1 MSLTGFFK
9 RILLFLIEYGLFII
23 ILVIGYYIWSMI
35 FDAALIDYLESDR
48 WNYRYNWLGNGDIEL
63 FGYTVQFQF
72 EGYSDYTFYYVH
84 WGHNMLRGV
93 MPYCGEFGYL
103 KMDGYVNE
111 NGLYIFPPLTA
122 VFYAIGIAIDPA
134 GNWGIGLV
142 LAIFGFLTVFPVYG
156 IAKELSGNGHVG
168 EAAALTYLLNPSV
181 LFHTLYLWMN
191 PAPFIFFWFSGFY
204 MLVRGN
210 RHAGTLLIVTAAL
223 FKQTAW
229 FMGIPLVVYL
239 LLRSRGDTEDANEQ
253 SEIKT
258 ELEQDEDG
266 SEDETNLTQ
275 EEEKGRMMQAI
286 IRINELL
293 DLRNFAISVIVVLVF
308 VVSIIYPFYLAQPQM
323 LDHLALGAGGFPLE
337 SFTELPNYPSPM
349 RLQVLAVLLGL
360 PELAQLLDLIV
371 FYGFLLSF
379 GVILFAGLI
388 FMVPKKNNNMNF
400 YFRRILFL
408 TMFLMLWVHLAGP
421 RGVYKYY
428 FVLFAPF
435 FSILSSEQM
444 VTSSEERV
452 PFSLSMLYMPI
463 CLSLMIIIPSRN
475 VYFFG
480 VILIF
485 VSYYLASQIGM
496 FYSVI
501 KLPEGFVKKRIT
513 LRMEPALNHY
523 RKLREKFSTWL
534 KIT

>member
-1 MSLTGFFK
+1 
-9 RILLFLIEYGLFII
+9 
-23 ILVIGYYIWSMI
+23 MI
-35 FDAALIDYLESDR
+35 FDAAVIDYLESDR

-103 KMDGYVNE
+103 EMDGYVNE
-111 NGLYIFPPLTA
+111 NGLHIFPPLTS
-122 VFYAIGIAIDPA
+122 VFYAIGIALDPV
-134 GNWGIGLV
+134 GNWGIGFL
-142 LAIFGFLTVFPVYG
+142 LALFGFLTVFPVYG
-156 IAKELSGNGHVG
+156 IAKELSNNRHVG
-168 EAAALTYLLNPSV
+168 EAAALTYLLNPNV
-181 LFHTLYLWMN
+181 LYHTLYLWMN

-204 MLVRGN
+204 MLVRVN

-239 LLRSRGDTEDANEQ
+239 ILRSRDETTEVKEQ
-253 SEIKT
+253 SECT
-258 ELEQDEDG
+258 EQPEQQEME
-266 SEDETNLTQ
+266 SEDESEILDDKAQNPLL
-275 EEEKGRMMQAI
+275 KIYNRL
-286 IRINELL
+286 NEFL
-293 DLRNFAISVIVVLVF
+293 DIKNFAVSVIIVITF
-308 VVSIIYPFYLAQPQM
+308 VAAIVYPFYLAQPQM

-360 PELAQLLDLIV
+360 PELAQFLDFIV
-371 FYGFLLSF
+371 FYGFLLTF
-379 GVILFAGLI
+379 GVMLFAGLL
-388 FMVPKKNNNMNF
+388 FLVPKRSNSMKH
-400 YFRRILFL
+400 YFRHILLL
-408 TMFLMLWVHLAGP
+408 TMFMMLWVHLAGP

-435 FSILSSEQM
+435 FSIFASTRMVSSKEEQ
-444 VTSSEERV
+444 V

-463 CLSLMIIIPSRN
+463 CLSLMILIPSRN

-485 VSYYLASQIGM
+485 IGYFLAEQIGI
-496 FYSVI
+496 FYSTL
-501 KLPEGFVKKRIT
+501 KLLGGFVIHHLSIKMRRPIQWIKRGKSRIINFIYS
-513 LRMEPALNHY
+513 EGSVPSG
-523 RKLREKFSTWL
+523 E
-534 KIT
+534 

>member
-1 MSLTGFFK
+1 
-9 RILLFLIEYGLFII
+9 
-23 ILVIGYYIWSMI
+23 MI
-35 FDAALIDYLESDR
+35 FDAALLDYLESDR

-93 MPYCGEFGYL
+93 MPYCGDFGYL
-103 KMDGYVNE
+103 NMDGYVNE

-122 VFYAIGIAIDPA
+122 VFYAIGIAIDPI
-134 GNWGIGLV
+134 GNWGIGFV
-142 LAIFGFLTVFPVYG
+142 IAIFGFLTVFPVYG
-156 IAKELSGNGHVG
+156 IAKKLSNNRHVG

-181 LFHTLYLWMN
+181 LYHTLYLWMN

-204 MLVRGN
+204 LLVRGN

-239 LLRSRGDTEDANEQ
+239 LLRPRDDTTEVKEKSESTEQPKQQEIESENDSEPMNSENQNRMLQVYERLNEFVD
-253 SEIKT
+253 IK
-258 ELEQDEDG
+258 
-266 SEDETNLTQ
+266 N
-275 EEEKGRMMQAI
+275 
-286 IRINELL
+286 
-293 DLRNFAISVIVVLVF
+293 F
-308 VVSIIYPFYLAQPQM
+308 VVSVIIVIMFVAAIVYPFYLAQPQM
-323 LDHLALGAGGFPLE
+323 LDHLALAAGGFPLE

-349 RLQVLAVLLGL
+349 RLQVLAVMLGL
-360 PELAQLLDLIV
+360 PQLAEILDFIV
-371 FYGFLLSF
+371 FYGVLLTF
-379 GVILFAGLI
+379 GVVLFAALI
-388 FMVPKKNNNMNF
+388 FMIPKKSNKMNF
-400 YFRRILFL
+400 YFRRLLLL
-408 TMFLMLWVHLAGP
+408 TMFMMLWVHLAGP

-435 FSILSSEQM
+435 FSIFASTRM
-444 VTSSEERV
+444 VTSEEEKI
-452 PFSLSMLYMPI
+452 PFSLSMLYVPL
-463 CLSLMIIIPSRN
+463 CLNLMIVIPSRN

-485 VSYYLASQIGM
+485 VGYYLASQIGM

-501 KLPEGFVKKRIT
+501 KLPGGFVRKHIT
-513 LRMEPALNHY
+513 LRMESALNRY
-523 RKLREKFSTWL
+523 KKLRGTFSIWL
-534 KIT
+534 KNT